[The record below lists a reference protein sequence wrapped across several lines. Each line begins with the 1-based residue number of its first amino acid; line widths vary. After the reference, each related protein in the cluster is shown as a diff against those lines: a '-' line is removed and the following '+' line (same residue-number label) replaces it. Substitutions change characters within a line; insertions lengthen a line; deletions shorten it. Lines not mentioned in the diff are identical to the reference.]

1 MKVMKM
7 IKKATALFLT
17 VGMIASLAACGGA
30 SSAPAGGNDQAAD
43 SKPADAQTVDA
54 QAADAGTTAA
64 VSDAGSTAAES
75 AASFDKIVFG
85 TNAEFAP
92 FEYVNPAGGVIGEFD
107 GIDMA
112 IAKQIGEDLGAEVSI
127 NNIEFDSLLIALP
140 NGQIDAIIAG
150 MTITDERKE
159 TVDFTIPYYNAT
171 QVMIIKEG
179 TEIAKAEDMKGKNI
193 AVIQGYTGE
202 TVVKKLGYDYVSFKK
217 GPDAIMDLVN
227 GKSDVVVIDSA
238 TAQRYVN
245 DNNTNNPDKKLVI
258 VEDNEK
264 FDKEEY
270 GIAVKKGNTELLNAL
285 NAEIEKMLADGT
297 IDNLADKY
305 AVAAEE

>member
-54 QAADAGTTAA
+54 QAADAGTTASTEA
-64 VSDAGSTAAES
+64 AAQTAA
-75 AASFDKIVFG
+75 AFDKIVFG

-92 FEYVNPAGGVIGEFD
+92 FEFVNPTGGVIGEFD

-112 IAKQIGEDLGAEVSI
+112 IAKQIGDDLGVEVSI

-179 TEIAKAEDMKGKNI
+179 TEIAKAEDMKDKNI

-202 TVVKKLGYDYVSFKK
+202 TVVKELGYDYVSFKK

-238 TAQRYVN
+238 TAQKYVN
-245 DNNTNNPDKKLVI
+245 DNNANNPDKKLVI
-258 VEDNEK
+258 VEDSEK
-264 FDKEEY
+264 FENEEY

-297 IDNLADKY
+297 IANLADQY

>member
-1 MKVMKM
+1 MGPSTPV
-7 IKKATALFLT
+7 I
-17 VGMIASLAACGGA
+17 
-30 SSAPAGGNDQAAD
+30 
-43 SKPADAQTVDA
+43 
-54 QAADAGTTAA
+54 
-64 VSDAGSTAAES
+64 AGSTAAQT

-112 IAKQIGEDLGAEVSI
+112 IAKQIGDDLGVEVSI

-150 MTITDERKE
+150 MTITDERKK

-179 TEIAKAEDMKGKNI
+179 TEIAKAEDMKDKNI

-202 TVVKKLGYDYVSFKK
+202 TVVKELGYDYVSFKK

-238 TAQRYVN
+238 TAQKYVN
-245 DNNTNNPDKKLVI
+245 DNNANNPDKKLVI

-264 FDKEEY
+264 FDNEEY

-297 IDNLADKY
+297 IANLADQY